1 MYIINFDVYSRQWVI
16 SLFAMDSTDRLEI
29 GRYEHA
35 SNESMSAFF
44 KIGMMYADFILDG
57 TTPCCR
63 DQQNRWLWNGAMMS
77 TFAFSSRIGSGSDE
91 HCLSGCDVVWCVV
104 SQALKTHAAHN
115 RAVNCGA

>member
-1 MYIINFDVYSRQWVI
+1 MYNFDVYSRQWVI

-44 KIGMMYADFILDG
+44 KIGVMYADFILDG

-63 DQQNRWLWNGAMMS
+63 PAEQVAKERCQVRMS
-77 TFAFSSRIGSGSDE
+77 TFAFSSRVGSESDE
-91 HCLSGCDVVWCVV
+91 HCLSGRV
-104 SQALKTHAAHN
+104 
-115 RAVNCGA
+115 